1 VTLSPALLQ
10 ALSRW
15 DWPGGA
21 SELRVLIA
29 AMVAYRPVGTVLDI
43 DLLPVEMRTRARQLR
58 GIAASEYRA
67 IDAALREADG
77 NRSRAAEILGIGR
90 TTLYRKLRA
99 YGFDGQNTLIS

>member
-1 VTLSPALLQ
+1 MGLAWWRLGAAGSDC
-10 ALSRW
+10 R
-15 DWPGGA
+15 DGG
-21 SELRVLIA
+21 VP
-29 AMVAYRPVGTVLDI
+29 PVGTILDV
-43 DLLPVEMRTRARQLR
+43 DLLSAEMRTRARQLR